1 MVLPNIIKLYGGD
14 IRLLQQLQ
22 LKRIPTEYRFDYI
35 RSFQR
40 LIEIRDSLREF
51 NPETEA
57 DKEVLKKKLTDYRSY
72 FKFISDINEIVAQK

>member
-1 MVLPNIIKLYGGD
+1 M
-14 IRLLQQLQ
+14 LQQLQ
-22 LKRIPTEYRFDYI
+22 LKRIPTEYKFDYM

-40 LIEIRDSLREF
+40 LVEIRDSLREF

-57 DKEVLKKKLTDYRSY
+57 DKEVLKKKLADYRSY